1 VLSCGLQLA
10 VHAIGDRANRQVLD
24 AYERLLP
31 EFPNDSGRHRIEH
44 AQVVDPADISRFAA
58 LGVIAA
64 MQPIHATSDMY
75 WAGERLGER
84 RQAGAYAWKSLADS
98 GALLAFG
105 SDFPVELPN
114 PMLGIYAAV
123 SRQDLA
129 GWPEGGW
136 QPQERLT
143 RAQAIRAFT
152 QGAARAAF
160 IEDLVGS
167 LEPGKRADFIV
178 LDRDPML
185 VPVEE
190 IPAVQVLQTWVD
202 GESVYP

>member
-1 VLSCGLQLA
+1 

-31 EFPNDSGRHRIEH
+31 EFPDNPGRHRVEH
-44 AQVVDPADISRFAA
+44 VQVLDAADVPRFAA

-75 WAGERLGER
+75 WAEERLGAQR
-84 RQAGAYAWKSLADS
+84 LAGAYAWNGLADA
-98 GALLAFG
+98 GAILAFG
-105 SDFPVELPN
+105 SDFPVEQAN

-152 QGAARAAF
+152 LDAARAAF
-160 IEDLVGS
+160 MEDSVGS
-167 LEPGKRADFIV
+167 LETGKRADFIV
-178 LDRDPML
+178 LDRDVMQ
-185 VPVEE
+185 VPVAE
-190 IPAVQVLQTWVD
+190 IPVVRVLQTWVD
-202 GESVYP
+202 GERVFQRPAQ